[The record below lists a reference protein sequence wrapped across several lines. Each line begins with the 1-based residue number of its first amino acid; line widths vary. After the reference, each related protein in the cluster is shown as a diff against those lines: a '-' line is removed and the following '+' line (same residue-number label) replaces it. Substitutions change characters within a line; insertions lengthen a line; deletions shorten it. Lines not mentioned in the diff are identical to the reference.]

1 MSHFFALISRMKYI
15 NRWAL
20 MRNTTEE
27 SLSVHTLD
35 VAMIAHALAEI
46 GNQRMGKNYDSSRAA
61 VLAMYHDASEIITGD
76 MPTPVKY
83 DNPEIKTVYKQIEHA
98 ANDRL
103 LGQLPADLKSV
114 YSPLLHCDS
123 PSDAPLL
130 PLVKA
135 ADKLS
140 ALIKCLEELKMG
152 NSEFS
157 VAAQSTRR
165 AIEKMNLPEAD
176 VFMKEF
182 LDSYQLSL
190 DEIGGLS

>member
-1 MSHFFALISRMKYI
+1 MSHFFALLSRMKYI

-20 MRNTTEE
+20 MRNTSEE

-46 GNQRMGKNYDSSRAA
+46 GNTRLGKNYDSGRAA

-76 MPTPVKY
+76 MPTPIKY
-83 DNPEIKTVYKQIEHA
+83 KNDIIKEAYKQIESG

-103 LGQLPADLKSV
+103 LDTLPDDLKAV
-114 YSPLLHCDS
+114 YRPILHLD
-123 PSDAPLL
+123 DEKDKELL

-140 ALIKCLEELKMG
+140 ALIKCIEEMKIG
-152 NSEFS
+152 NREFKIAEKTTRAS
-157 VAAQSTRR
+157 V
-165 AIEKMNLPEAD
+165 EKMKLPEAD
-176 VFMKEF
+176 VFLKEF
-182 LDSYQLSL
+182 VESYKLSL
-190 DEIGGLS
+190 DELQK

>member
-20 MRNTTEE
+20 MRNTSEE

-46 GNQRMGKNYDSSRAA
+46 GNTRFHKNYDSGRVA

-76 MPTPVKY
+76 MPTPIKY
-83 DNPEIKTVYKQIEHA
+83 KNDVIKEAYKQIESG

-103 LGQLPADLKSV
+103 LDTLPDDLKAV
-114 YSPLLHCDS
+114 YSPILHLD
-123 PSDAPLL
+123 DEKDKELL

-140 ALIKCLEELKMG
+140 ALIKCIEEMKIG
-152 NSEFS
+152 NREFK
-157 VAAQSTRR
+157 VAEKTTRV
-165 AIEKMNLPEAD
+165 AVEKMKLPEAD
-176 VFMKEF
+176 VFLKEF
-182 LDSYQLSL
+182 VESYKMSL
-190 DEIGGLS
+190 DELQK